1 MVVIENNSAKFK
13 KCAMALAIASSLSL
27 ATSFAEAAG
36 LGKLTV
42 FSSLGQPLKAEV
54 EIAASSEELMGMTA
68 RMAPPDVFKQAG
80 VDYVSALNDLQFKV
94 EKRRNGKSVLRLSS
108 VHPVNEPF
116 LDFLVEL
123 TWPAGRLVREYT
135 FLLDP
140 PEFAAA
146 QQRNTVDA
154 KVVETVRGAAATQ
167 KPAAQPVPAER
178 PRIEA
183 RPVSSAAKT
192 EGDATREVAS
202 GETLIKIARERRY
215 ASVSLEQ
222 MLVGLY
228 RANGDAFIGKDIN
241 RLKSGVILNV
251 PDENAVAAISPKEAR
266 AVYVSA
272 GDFAAYKRKL
282 AAASVVAPVKD
293 ETTAGQSSGGKI
305 TPKIEE
311 KTPAVDASRD
321 QVKVARAD
329 APSAATI
336 DRVASEKAM
345 QEAQSRL
352 AQLERNISELQKL
365 LEMKNQR
372 LAELEKPVA
381 AATQS
386 APAPAPAPAVVP
398 APTPVAEAAAPTPAP
413 AASEGVPRLPEAAAP
428 VEEKPAEPP
437 APVEPPP
444 APPKPAEPAP
454 VPVEESSDL
463 EGMLPLLGGAAAIA
477 LLGGGLIY
485 SRRRKKV
492 APATPITAVPAP
504 SSIGPNSVFGVT
516 GGQSVDTG
524 SAPPHT
530 GDFSQAGPGTIDTD
544 EVDPVAEADV
554 YMAYGRDAQ
563 AEEILLEAMQ
573 KDPSRLAIHLKL
585 LEIYAGR
592 RSVKQFET
600 LATELYSVCGG
611 QGPEWEKAAAL
622 GAGIDPGNPLYGGGQ
637 KDGVAAAAKDSG
649 FDPDATLVASP
660 AAIAAATAA
669 ATAVAQAAEEAPAPV
684 AEIPQS
690 EPAGM
695 AFELPA
701 EPAPMMDSLSTD
713 EPAPEESDEMSL
725 DFDLGDASP
734 EVEAA
739 NEAQPPVVEEP
750 YVDTV
755 VTGESA
761 TDALDFDLSGL
772 VAGDDAASATGEQV
786 ANGKANGPGD
796 EIVDFDL
803 IDLPDDAESIE
814 LGDADGSPD
823 FSPEGT
829 LVVSNTGLDQSMSDD
844 FSFDA
849 VRAFEAPAPVEDLA
863 GKLDAITQDVAD
875 TAADEIDMD
884 NPGLTST
891 VVDALDP
898 ASGDMDFDVK
908 LSDSVFLGQPMMS
921 PEFDMD
927 AINLDLSTPPA
938 EAAAA
943 EAPVEAAP
951 EVAPE
956 KDALWEEVN
965 TKLDLAKAYEEM
977 GDLEGAR
984 ELLQEVVNEGS
995 ADLVA
1000 QAQDILGRI
1009 GG

>member
-13 KCAMALAIASSLSL
+13 KCAMALAVASSLSL

-54 EIAASSEELMGMTA
+54 EIAASSEELLGMTA

-146 QQRNTVDA
+146 QQRNSVDA
-154 KVVETVRGAAATQ
+154 KVVETVRGAAATP
-167 KPAAQPVPAER
+167 KPAPQSAAAEK
-178 PRIEA
+178 PRMEA
-183 RPVSSAAKT
+183 RPAASAAKVD
-192 EGDATREVAS
+192 GDKTREVAA

-251 PDENAVAAISPKEAR
+251 PDENAVAAISQKEAR

-282 AAASVVAPVKD
+282 AAASVAAPAKD
-293 ETTAGQSSGGKI
+293 DATPGQSSAGKI

-321 QVKVARAD
+321 QVKVSRAD
-329 APSAATI
+329 APSAAMI

-352 AQLERNISELQKL
+352 AQLERNITELQKL
-365 LEMKNQR
+365 LELKNQR
-372 LAELEKPVA
+372 LAELEKPAVA
-381 AATQS
+381 APPV
-386 APAPAPAPAVVP
+386 PAPAPVATPTPPTPPTPEPAAATP
-398 APTPVAEAAAPTPAP
+398 APAEAAADGAP
-413 AASEGVPRLPEAAAP
+413 RVAETTAP

-444 APPKPAEPAP
+444 APPKPVEPP
-454 VPVEESSDL
+454 PPSVEEPSDL
-463 EGMLPLLGGAAAIA
+463 EGMLPLLGGAAAIV
-477 LLGGGLIY
+477 LLGGGLLY
-485 SRRRKKV
+485 SRRRKKA
-492 APATPITAVPAP
+492 APTTQVTAVPAP
-504 SSIGPNSVFGVT
+504 SSIGPNSVFGMT

-573 KDPSRLAIHLKL
+573 KDPSRLAIHVKL

-600 LATELYSVCGG
+600 LATELYAVCGG
-611 QGPEWEKAAAL
+611 QGLEWEKAAAL
-622 GAGIDPGNPLYGGGQ
+622 GASIDPGNPLYGAGAQ
-637 KDGVAAAAKDSG
+637 DGSGAKDSG

-669 ATAVAQAAEEAPAPV
+669 AAALAQTAVEEPESI
-684 AEIPQS
+684 AEIS
-690 EPAGM
+690 EPEPLAM
-695 AFELPA
+695 DVEPPA
-701 EPAPMMDSLSTD
+701 APEPMLESLSAV
-713 EPAPEESDEMSL
+713 EASPEESDEMSL

-734 EVEAA
+734 EAPAA
-739 NEAQPPVVEEP
+739 AAELPPVVEEP

-755 VTGESA
+755 VTGENA
-761 TDALDFDLSGL
+761 ADALDFDLSGL
-772 VAGDDAASATGEQV
+772 VAGEEAATAAEGAAAKDV
-786 ANGKANGPGD
+786 AAEAGD
-796 EIVDFDL
+796 EVVDFDL
-803 IDLPDDAESIE
+803 IDLPDN
-814 LGDADGSPD
+814 GDAMEFGDAAAAPD

-829 LVVSNTGLDQSMSDD
+829 LVISNAGLGQSANTD

-849 VRAFEAPAPVEDLA
+849 VRALEPAPAEELA
-863 GKLDAITQDVAD
+863 GKLDAVAQDVAD
-875 TAADEIDMD
+875 AAADEIEID

-891 VVDALDP
+891 VVNALDH

-908 LSDSVFLGQPMMS
+908 LSDSVFLGQPMMN

-938 EAAAA
+938 EAPAADV
-943 EAPVEAAP
+943 PVESAP